1 MRASRP
7 LRLLALLASLVTAP
21 ALAQNGGQ
29 DELWEITMSVQS
41 DGMTMPAMT
50 QKTCAPKGKREE
62 RVPMDKNCRTLESK
76 QSGNRSIFRFECV
89 EGADRY
95 TGNGEIE
102 DLGKEAYRGFMN
114 SSGTRDGEKFSMRVD
129 MSGKRAGNCTWEDPA
144 KQIAAIENKIKADMA
159 AMCDNSIARLE
170 SVMVFGA
177 PGMAP
182 ESVVCRDRQVAFCAR
197 AAGELKGIRDRARW
211 DAVQDQYGGD
221 RFESACKLCKLDV
234 AATIGP
240 LCSDAI
246 AKGDWYWVKNRCPE
260 AASLREQHC
269 AGRDMSYMDPKYVPM
284 CTVLG
289 GTKAGGIKSRPAAEG
304 KPADPAKKPSLTDK
318 LKEGADTL
326 KKFLKF

>member
-1 MRASRP
+1 MRTSRF
-7 LRLLALLASLVTAP
+7 LRLLALLAASATAP

-41 DGMTMPAMT
+41 DGMSMPAMT
-50 QKTCAPKGKREE
+50 QNACAPKGKREE
-62 RVPMDKNCRTLESK
+62 RVPMEKNCRTRESK
-76 QSGNRSIFRFECV
+76 QSGNRSIFKFECV

-102 DLGKEAYRGFMN
+102 DLGKDAYRGFMN

-144 KQIAAIENKIKADMA
+144 KQIAAIESKIKADQA
-159 AMCDNSIARLE
+159 AMCDDLVVRLE
-170 SVMVFGA
+170 AGLVFGT
-177 PGMAP
+177 PGLAP
-182 ESVVCRDRQVAFCAR
+182 EAMLCRDRQAAFCAR
-197 AAGELKGIRDRARW
+197 AASELNGIRDRASW
-211 DAVQDQYGGD
+211 DAAQERYGRD
-221 RFESACKLCKLDV
+221 RFDNACKLCKLDV
-234 AATIGP
+234 AAAIGP

-246 AKGDWYWVKNRCPE
+246 AKGDWPWVKNHCPE
-260 AASLREQHC
+260 AATLREQHC
-269 AGRDMSYMDPKYVPM
+269 AGRDMSYLDPKYVPM

-289 GTKAGGIKSRPAAEG
+289 GTKSGGIGSKPAADG
-304 KPADPAKKPSLTDK
+304 KPADPARKPSLTDK

>member
-1 MRASRP
+1 MRLSRFP
-7 LRLLALLASLVTAP
+7 GLLAILTALAASA
-21 ALAQNGGQ
+21 AFAQNGGQ

-41 DGMTMPAMT
+41 DGMSMPAMT
-50 QKTCAPKGKREE
+50 QKACTPKGKREE
-62 RVPMDKNCRTLESK
+62 RVPMEKNCRTLESK
-76 QSGNRSIFRFECV
+76 QSGNRSIFKFECV

-95 TGNGEIE
+95 TGTGEIE
-102 DLGKEAYRGFMN
+102 DLGKDAYRGFMN

-144 KQIAAIENKIKADMA
+144 KRVAAIENRMKADQA
-159 AMCDNSIARLE
+159 AMCDDLVARLD
-170 SVMVFGA
+170 SGMVFGGA
-177 PGMAP
+177 GVAP
-182 ESVVCRDRQVAFCAR
+182 EAVLCRDRQAAFCAR

-211 DAVQDQYGGD
+211 DAAQDQYGGD

-246 AKGDWYWVKNRCPE
+246 AKGDWYWVKNHCPE
-260 AASLREQHC
+260 AATLREQHC

-289 GTKAGGIKSRPAAEG
+289 GTKPGGIKSRTAADG